1 MMDGRSIRVS
11 GGSDRFQRTILGAW
25 PAAYGPE
32 TAREAW
38 EAVGSYDDAESYRER
53 MGEMPDWGWLVVAKM
68 GCSWYIDLI
77 DLEL

>member
-11 GGSDRFQRTILGAW
+11 GGPDRFQRTILGAW

-38 EAVGSYDDAESYRER
+38 EAVGSYDDAESYREAH
-53 MGEMPDWGWLVVAKM
+53 GGDAGLGLAGGCENGPFLV
-68 GCSWYIDLI
+68 Y
-77 DLEL
+77 